1 MLSKIGYVETI
12 VAIIIAH
19 SFYVGLSNQS
29 CVAIV
34 ALLAV
39 KSFQA
44 YLDNRKHNELVETF
58 ITKTNDEL
66 KRIESKA
73 DKAITGN
80 TLNRISK

>member
-1 MLSKIGYVETI
+1 MLSKIRYVETI
-12 VAIIIAH
+12 VAIVIAH
-19 SFYVGLSNQS
+19 SFYAGLSNQS

-44 YLDNRKHNELVETF
+44 YLDNRKHNDLVETF
-58 ITKTNDEL
+58 ITKTNDEI

-80 TLNRISK
+80 TLNRMSK